1 MRLFPAAA
9 VFVLCLSFGLLRARE
24 LKRRSRL
31 LNELRQLILEIEVNL
46 RYTAP
51 TLDELSESCCGV
63 FGELLRQERESSPDI
78 KQAWK
83 SAVERLSDC
92 PFCGRAEAA
101 LLDGL
106 GQALGTSDTE
116 GQLSILGLH
125 RARLERLCT
134 EAEQEQRT
142 KGKLYRSVSAL
153 LGAGIAVLII

>member
-1 MRLFPAAA
+1 MRLLPAFIA
-9 VFVLCLSFGLLRARE
+9 FLLCVCFGLIRARE
-24 LKRRSRL
+24 LKRRSL
-31 LNELRQLILEIEVNL
+31 LLSELKQFLLELEVSI

-83 SAVERLSDC
+83 SAVKRLSDC
-92 PFCGRAEAA
+92 PFCGRAEAS
-101 LLDGL
+101 LLNEL
-106 GQALGTSDTE
+106 GQALGTSDAE

-125 RARLERLCT
+125 RTRLERLCT
-134 EAEQEQRT
+134 EAEQEHKT

-153 LGAGIAVLII
+153 LGAGIAVLIL